1 MGPAAEKDNAQPR
14 SGGAKAVA
22 TEDAVETSAVSDN
35 AAEASAAADNVCAG
49 MPSGQGEDGATT
61 SVAPSMPSPAV
72 TAAEAR
78 VRLSGVRLTYD
89 EGKTWALDGVDLTV
103 RVGERLCVLGCN
115 GSGKS
120 TLAQLLAGL
129 EAPDAGRVELAGQ
142 LAYDEGEVDAEAY
155 RAARHRTGL
164 VFQNPEDQIV
174 TSVVADDVA
183 FGPENLGIERSEIV
197 ERVDA
202 ELGRVALGSYAQA
215 DPARL
220 SGGQQQRV
228 AIASALAMHP
238 DMLVLDEPGAM
249 LDVRGRR
256 GIMRVLANLHEA
268 GTTIVHITHFM
279 DEALAA
285 DRVVVLRAGKI
296 VLEGT
301 PDEVF
306 RHAGELLDCGLE
318 LPISTFASLELGL
331 EPCSSSEQLANAL
344 AAQLGRDAASE
355 ENDAE
360 AVGNAA
366 SASSEAGASGASEVV
381 SSLPLTAAAPLAE
394 GGAGRGAS
402 ASMVADNTPGSHA
415 QAALAASPSPEI
427 EGVAATA
434 GKAEGGAADR
444 VEQTVSSHAVVAH
457 AAGAAPALRLSHV
470 CFSYVEKAVLDDLSL
485 EVAAGELVALLGC
498 TGSGKS
504 TIARLAC
511 ALEAPSAGTVEVCGI
526 STQDRK
532 RRRELR
538 GKIGFVMQRPER
550 QLFAETVFDD
560 VAYGPRNLGLSADE
574 VTRRVNE
581 QLEFLQIAHKAQA
594 SPFEL
599 SGGQQ
604 RMVALAGVLAM
615 NPEVLVLDEPVAGL
629 DPSAARRLRR
639 AIRSLHER
647 GTAILLISHSM
658 EDVARLADRVVAL
671 DHGRIGLDGSPSH
684 VFRKNEERLHG
695 LGLGVPATLSLSH
708 ELEGHLGLGR
718 GAFGSP
724 LRVSE
729 LVRAVGDLRG
739 ERA

>member
-1 MGPAAEKDNAQPR
+1 M
-14 SGGAKAVA
+14 A
-22 TEDAVETSAVSDN
+22 T
-35 AAEASAAADNVCAG
+35 
-49 MPSGQGEDGATT
+49 ATKENGST
-61 SVAPSMPSPAV
+61 RALLA
-72 TAAEAR
+72 
-78 VRLSGVRLTYD
+78 GVRLTYD
-89 EGKTWALDGVDLTV
+89 EGATWALDGITLNVAA
-103 RVGERLCVLGCN
+103 GERLCVLGCN

-120 TLAQLLAGL
+120 TLAQLLVGL
-129 EAPDAGRVELAGQ
+129 EAPDAGRVELAGR
-142 LAYDEGEVDAEAY
+142 LAYNEGEVDAEAY
-155 RAARHRTGL
+155 REARHRTGL

-183 FGPENLGIERSEIV
+183 FGPENLGIERDEIV
-197 ERVDA
+197 RRVDE
-202 ELGRVALGSYAQA
+202 ELGRVALGAYAQA

-228 AIASALAMHP
+228 AVASSLAMHP

-256 GIMRVLANLHEA
+256 GIMRVLDTLHKA

-285 DRVVVLRAGKI
+285 DRVVVLQAGKI

-301 PDEVF
+301 PHEVF
-306 RHAGELLDCGLE
+306 LHAGELLDCGLE

-331 EPCSSSEQLANAL
+331 EPCSSSAEL
-344 AAQLGRDAASE
+344 AAAIAERLGQGASTAAGAAAKVGAAEPLAHCDSDGREGQSGGSAASS
-355 ENDAE
+355 
-360 AVGNAA
+360 AVEPVA
-366 SASSEAGASGASEVV
+366 SAGEGVSVDTTCAVATAEAGAGAS
-381 SSLPLTAAAPLAE
+381 TAAATEAR
-394 GGAGRGAS
+394 ADMRGA
-402 ASMVADNTPGSHA
+402 AVEVG
-415 QAALAASPSPEI
+415 
-427 EGVAATA
+427 TA
-434 GKAEGGAADR
+434 G
-444 VEQTVSSHAVVAH
+444 S
-457 AAGAAPALRLSHV
+457 AAGAPALRLSNV
-470 CFSYVEKAVLDDLSL
+470 SFSYIEKAVLDGLNL
-485 EVAAGELVALLGC
+485 EVAQGELVALLGC

-511 ALEAPSAGTVEVCGI
+511 ALEKPGAGTVEVCGI

-560 VAYGPRNLGLSADE
+560 VAYGPRNLGLSVGE

-581 QLEFLQIAHKAQA
+581 QLEFLQIAHKAES

-639 AIRSLHER
+639 AIRTLHKR
-647 GTAILLISHSM
+647 GTTILLISHSM

-671 DHGRIGLDGSPSH
+671 DHGRIGLDGTPSY

-708 ELEGHLGLGR
+708 ELEEHLGWER
-718 GAFGSP
+718 GALGSP

-729 LVRAVGDLRG
+729 LVRAVGNVGG

>member
-1 MGPAAEKDNAQPR
+1 M
-14 SGGAKAVA
+14 S
-22 TEDAVETSAVSDN
+22 
-35 AAEASAAADNVCAG
+35 
-49 MPSGQGEDGATT
+49 ATT
-61 SVAPSMPSPAV
+61 ETTSTRA
-72 TAAEAR
+72 
-78 VRLSGVRLTYD
+78 LLKGVRLTYD
-89 EGKTWALDGVDLTV
+89 EGVSWALDGVDLTV
-103 RVGERLCVLGCN
+103 SAGERLCVLGCN

-129 EAPDAGRVELAGQ
+129 EAPDAGRVELAGR
-142 LAYDEGEVDAEAY
+142 LACNDGEVDAEAY

-183 FGPENLGIERSEIV
+183 FGPENLGIPRDEIV
-197 ERVDA
+197 GRVDA
-202 ELGRVALGSYAQA
+202 ELGRVALGAYAQA

-256 GIMRVLANLHEA
+256 GIMRVLGNLHEA

-331 EPCSSSEQLANAL
+331 EPCSSSERLAAAL
-344 AAQLGRDAASE
+344 AERLGRDMASGGSG
-355 ENDAE
+355 DGG
-360 AVGNAA
+360 VSDTDG
-366 SASSEAGASGASEVV
+366 AGA
-381 SSLPLTAAAPLAE
+381 L
-394 GGAGRGAS
+394 
-402 ASMVADNTPGSHA
+402 GSHA
-415 QAALAASPSPEI
+415 QAALAVPPGPEV
-427 EGVAATA
+427 GDAAAA
-434 GKAEGGAADR
+434 GKAEVGAADR
-444 VEQTVSSHAVVAH
+444 RGRAVATQ
-457 AAGAAPALRLSHV
+457 ADATPALRLSHV
-470 CFSYVEKAVLDDLSL
+470 CFSYVEKAVLDDFNL
-485 EVAAGELVALLGC
+485 EVAPGELVALLGC

-526 STQDRK
+526 STQDRR

-671 DHGRIGLDGSPSH
+671 DHGRVGLDGSPGH
-684 VFRKNEERLHG
+684 VFRKNEERLHD
-695 LGLGVPATLSLSH
+695 LGLGVPSTLSLSH

-718 GAFGSP
+718 GALGSP

-729 LVRAVGDLRG
+729 LVRAVGTYRG

>member
-1 MGPAAEKDNAQPR
+1 MEAKADKDNTRP
-14 SGGAKAVA
+14 GA
-22 TEDAVETSAVSDN
+22 EREGI
-35 AAEASAAADNVCAG
+35 ASAADPAASSVDAHEADERACA
-49 MPSGQGEDGATT
+49 
-61 SVAPSMPSPAV
+61 
-72 TAAEAR
+72 R
-78 VRLSGVRLTYD
+78 LRLSGVRLTYD
-89 EGKTWALDGVDLTV
+89 EGATWALNGVDLTV
-103 RVGERLCVLGCN
+103 MPGERLCILGCN

-142 LAYDEGEVDAEAY
+142 LAYDEGEVDPEAY
-155 RAARHRTGL
+155 REARHRTGL

-183 FGPENLGIERSEIV
+183 FGPENLGIERAQIV

-202 ELGRVALGSYAQA
+202 ELGRVALGAYAQA

-279 DEALAA
+279 DEALEA
-285 DRVVVLRAGKI
+285 DRVVVLRAGNI

-301 PDEVF
+301 PHEVF
-306 RHAGELLDCGLE
+306 LHAGELLESGLE
-318 LPISTFASLELGL
+318 LPISTFTSLELGL
-331 EPCSSSEQLANAL
+331 VPCSSSAELARAIAEQGVRPKEAGNGEGATPTSDVAATPVALDAAATLANGATAGETP
-344 AAQLGRDAASE
+344 AAAADAT
-355 ENDAE
+355 
-360 AVGNAA
+360 
-366 SASSEAGASGASEVV
+366 ASGATGAEANTASDV
-381 SSLPLTAAAPLAE
+381 AAAPEA
-394 GGAGRGAS
+394 A
-402 ASMVADNTPGSHA
+402 TP
-415 QAALAASPSPEI
+415 AAPTAASGSP
-427 EGVAATA
+427 AAA
-434 GKAEGGAADR
+434 
-444 VEQTVSSHAVVAH
+444 SSPAT
-457 AAGAAPALRLSHV
+457 PALRLSDV
-470 CFSYVEKAVLDDLSL
+470 TFSYTEKTVLRGLDL
-485 EVAAGELVALLGC
+485 EVAPGELVALLGC

-511 ALEAPSAGTVEVCGI
+511 ALDAPSSGTVEVCGI
-526 STQDRK
+526 STQDRR

-560 VAYGPRNLGLSADE
+560 VAYGPRNLGLSAEE
-574 VTRRVNE
+574 VTRRVNR

-639 AIRSLHER
+639 AIRTLHKG

-671 DHGRIGLDGSPSH
+671 DQGRIGLMGTPAH
-684 VFRKNEERLHG
+684 VFRENEDRLHE
-695 LGLGVPATLSLSH
+695 LGLGTPASLSLSH
-708 ELEGHLGLGR
+708 ELEGHLGIAR
-718 GAFGSP
+718 GALGSP

-729 LVRAVGDLRG
+729 LVSAIGSLR
-739 ERA
+739 EELA

>member
-1 MGPAAEKDNAQPR
+1 M
-14 SGGAKAVA
+14 S
-22 TEDAVETSAVSDN
+22 
-35 AAEASAAADNVCAG
+35 
-49 MPSGQGEDGATT
+49 ATT
-61 SVAPSMPSPAV
+61 ETTSTRA
-72 TAAEAR
+72 
-78 VRLSGVRLTYD
+78 LLKGVRLTYD
-89 EGKTWALDGVDLTV
+89 EGASWALDGVDLTV
-103 RVGERLCVLGCN
+103 SAGERLCVLGCN

-129 EAPDAGRVELAGQ
+129 EAPDAGRVELAGR
-142 LAYDEGEVDAEAY
+142 LAYDDGEVDAEAY

-183 FGPENLGIERSEIV
+183 FGPENLGIPRDEIV
-197 ERVDA
+197 GRVDA
-202 ELGRVALGSYAQA
+202 ELGRVALGAYAQA

-256 GIMRVLANLHEA
+256 GIMRVLGILHEA

-331 EPCSSSEQLANAL
+331 EPCSSSEQLATTL
-344 AAQLGRDAASE
+344 AEQLGRDVASG
-355 ENDAE
+355 
-360 AVGNAA
+360 GNGDEGV
-366 SASSEAGASGASEVV
+366 SDTDGAGA
-381 SSLPLTAAAPLAE
+381 L
-394 GGAGRGAS
+394 
-402 ASMVADNTPGSHA
+402 GSHA
-415 QAALAASPSPEI
+415 QAALAAAPNS
-427 EGVAATA
+427 GVGDAAAAA
-434 GKAEGGAADR
+434 GKAEGGSADR
-444 VEQTVSSHAVVAH
+444 RGQAAAARGVAT
-457 AAGAAPALRLSHV
+457 PALRLSHV
-470 CFSYVEKAVLDDLSL
+470 CFSYVEKAVLDDLNL
-485 EVAAGELVALLGC
+485 EVAPGELVALLGC

-526 STQDRK
+526 STQDRR

-671 DHGRIGLDGSPSH
+671 DHGRVGLDGPPSH
-684 VFRKNEERLHG
+684 VFRKDEERLHD

-708 ELEGHLGLGR
+708 ELEGHLGLER
-718 GAFGSP
+718 GALGSP

-729 LVRAVGDLRG
+729 LVRAVGTYRG

>member
-1 MGPAAEKDNAQPR
+1 M
-14 SGGAKAVA
+14 S
-22 TEDAVETSAVSDN
+22 
-35 AAEASAAADNVCAG
+35 
-49 MPSGQGEDGATT
+49 ATT
-61 SVAPSMPSPAV
+61 ETTSTRA
-72 TAAEAR
+72 
-78 VRLSGVRLTYD
+78 LLKGVRLTYD
-89 EGKTWALDGVDLTV
+89 EGASWALDGVTLGV
-103 RVGERLCVLGCN
+103 SAGERLCVLGCN

-129 EAPDAGRVELAGQ
+129 EAPDAGRVELAGR
-142 LAYDEGEVDAEAY
+142 LAYNDGEVDAEAY

-183 FGPENLGIERSEIV
+183 FGPENLGIPRDEIV
-197 ERVDA
+197 GRVDA
-202 ELGRVALGSYAQA
+202 ELGRVALGAYAQA

-256 GIMRVLANLHEA
+256 GIMRVLGNLHEA

-331 EPCSSSEQLANAL
+331 EPCSSSEQLAATL
-344 AAQLGRDAASE
+344 AERLGRDMASGGSG
-355 ENDAE
+355 DGG
-360 AVGNAA
+360 VSDTDG
-366 SASSEAGASGASEVV
+366 AGA
-381 SSLPLTAAAPLAE
+381 L
-394 GGAGRGAS
+394 
-402 ASMVADNTPGSHA
+402 GSHA
-415 QAALAASPSPEI
+415 QAALAVPPSPEI
-427 EGVAATA
+427 GDAAAA
-434 GKAEGGAADR
+434 GKAEVGAADR
-444 VEQTVSSHAVVAH
+444 RGRATATQAVAMQADVT
-457 AAGAAPALRLSHV
+457 PALRLSHV
-470 CFSYVEKAVLDDLSL
+470 CFSYAEKAVLDDLNL
-485 EVAAGELVALLGC
+485 EVAPGELVALLGC

-526 STQDRK
+526 STQDRR

-671 DHGRIGLDGSPSH
+671 DHGRVGLDGPPSH
-684 VFRKNEERLHG
+684 VFRKDEERLHD

-708 ELEGHLGLGR
+708 ELEGHLGLER
-718 GAFGSP
+718 GALGSP

-729 LVRAVGDLRG
+729 LVRAVGTYRG

>member
-1 MGPAAEKDNAQPR
+1 M
-14 SGGAKAVA
+14 S
-22 TEDAVETSAVSDN
+22 
-35 AAEASAAADNVCAG
+35 
-49 MPSGQGEDGATT
+49 ATT
-61 SVAPSMPSPAV
+61 ETTSTRA
-72 TAAEAR
+72 
-78 VRLSGVRLTYD
+78 LLKGVRLTYD
-89 EGKTWALDGVDLTV
+89 EGASWALDGVDLTV
-103 RVGERLCVLGCN
+103 SAGERLCVLGCN

-129 EAPDAGRVELAGQ
+129 EAPDAGRVELAGR
-142 LAYDEGEVDAEAY
+142 LAYDDGEVDAEAY

-183 FGPENLGIERSEIV
+183 FGPENLGIPRDEIV
-197 ERVDA
+197 GRVDA
-202 ELGRVALGSYAQA
+202 ELGRVALGAYAQA

-256 GIMRVLANLHEA
+256 GIMRVLGNLHEA

-331 EPCSSSEQLANAL
+331 EPCSSSEQLAATL
-344 AAQLGRDAASE
+344 AEQLGRGVASGGSGDE
-355 ENDAE
+355 GVSDTD
-360 AVGNAA
+360 G
-366 SASSEAGASGASEVV
+366 AGA
-381 SSLPLTAAAPLAE
+381 L
-394 GGAGRGAS
+394 
-402 ASMVADNTPGSHA
+402 GSHA
-415 QAALAASPSPEI
+415 QAALAVSPSSEA
-427 EGVAATA
+427 GDAAAAA
-434 GKAEGGAADR
+434 GEAEGGSADR
-444 VEQTVSSHAVVAH
+444 RGQAAAARGVAT
-457 AAGAAPALRLSHV
+457 PALRLSHV
-470 CFSYVEKAVLDDLSL
+470 CFSYVEKAVLDDFNL
-485 EVAAGELVALLGC
+485 EVAPGELVALLGC

-526 STQDRK
+526 STQDRR

-671 DHGRIGLDGSPSH
+671 DHGRVGLDGSPSH
-684 VFRKNEERLHG
+684 VFRKNEERLHD
-695 LGLGVPATLSLSH
+695 LGLGVPSTLSLSH

-718 GAFGSP
+718 GALGSP

-729 LVRAVGDLRG
+729 LVRAVGTYRG